1 MENRAEKVSL
11 DKMAN
16 MIDNYWTPL
25 DLFRVND
32 SIVRL
37 VKIKGKYHW
46 HKHTLQDELFIVLK
60 GQLKINLAIRQVVID
75 PGEAFLVKR
84 ATLHQSEADDET
96 VVLLVEPK
104 DIITKGD

>member
-1 MENRAEKVSL
+1 MNDRAEKISL
-11 DKMAN
+11 DEMTN
-16 MIDNYWTPL
+16 LIENYWTPL

-32 SIVRL
+32 AIVRL

-46 HKHTLQDELFIVLK
+46 HRHSRQDELFIVLK
-60 GQLKINLAIRQVVID
+60 GQLKINLTNRQVIID

-84 ATLHQSEADDET
+84 NTPHQSEADEET